1 MSVVVFELDVV
12 PGEVAVSSANG
23 KISMEFG
30 ARENMQLL
38 WTAYLVAQVP
48 VVVSSRQPKFG
59 GFPPRFPFGCH
70 MLAADGFDTVQGG
83 SAVPVRLMQLGD
95 GWPSTV

>member
-1 MSVVVFELDVV
+1 MQRVFRSSAGTVELSVVVFELDVV

-38 WTAYLVAQVP
+38 GIAYLVA
-48 VVVSSRQPKFG
+48 
-59 GFPPRFPFGCH
+59 
-70 MLAADGFDTVQGG
+70 
-83 SAVPVRLMQLGD
+83 
-95 GWPSTV
+95 